1 MAMEE
6 EAEAVAN
13 ERDWLVCGADGWRVG
28 AAAAAVVVTAGK
40 GRVRVDV
47 KATWSVGAHGT
58 PPPPCPALPRLT
70 PPHPPPPLPSRLLS
84 IPSPFF
90 SSFHRRPMCAI
101 ATSLLFSPIEGEFEE
116 KKIEKIGKIL
126 KMR

>member
-58 PPPPCPALPRLT
+58 PPPCPALPRLT
-70 PPHPPPPLPSRLLS
+70 PPHPPPLPSRLLS

>member
-70 PPHPPPPLPSRLLS
+70 PPHPPPPSPRVYFPSPPLFLAPFTVAQCVQLQLLS
-84 IPSPFF
+84 SFLRLRV
-90 SSFHRRPMCAI
+90 SSRRRR
-101 ATSLLFSPIEGEFEE
+101 LRRLE
-116 KKIEKIGKIL
+116 KYL
-126 KMR
+126 K

>member
-1 MAMEE
+1 MEE

-58 PPPPCPALPRLT
+58 PLPCPAA
-70 PPHPPPPLPSRLLS
+70 PHSTAPPPLAFTFHPL
-84 IPSPFF
+84 PFF
-90 SSFHRRPMCAI
+90 
-101 ATSLLFSPIEGEFEE
+101 
-116 KKIEKIGKIL
+116 
-126 KMR
+126 

>member
-13 ERDWLVCGADGWRVG
+13 ERDWLACGADGWRVG

-40 GRVRVDV
+40 GRARVDV

-58 PPPPCPALPRLT
+58 PPPPCPARPRLT
-70 PPHPPPPLPSRLLS
+70 PPHPPSRLLS
-84 IPSPFF
+84 IPSLFF
-90 SSFHRRPMCAI
+90 SSFHRCPMCAI

-116 KKIEKIGKIL
+116 KKIKKIGKYKL
-126 KMR
+126 K

>member
-1 MAMEE
+1 MEE

-58 PPPPCPALPRLT
+58 PPPLPCPAA
-70 PPHPPPPLPSRLLS
+70 PHSTAPPPPSPRVYFPSPPLFLAPFTVAQCVQLQLLS
-84 IPSPFF
+84 SFLRLRV
-90 SSFHRRPMCAI
+90 SSRRRR
-101 ATSLLFSPIEGEFEE
+101 LRRLE
-116 KKIEKIGKIL
+116 KYL
-126 KMR
+126 K

>member
-1 MAMEE
+1 MEE

-58 PPPPCPALPRLT
+58 PPPPALPCRASLHRT
-70 PPHPPPPLPSRLLS
+70 PPPSPRVYFPSPPLFLAPFTVAQCVQLQLLS
-84 IPSPFF
+84 SFLRLRV
-90 SSFHRRPMCAI
+90 SSRRRR
-101 ATSLLFSPIEGEFEE
+101 LRRLE
-116 KKIEKIGKIL
+116 KYL
-126 KMR
+126 K

>member
-1 MAMEE
+1 MEE

-58 PPPPCPALPRLT
+58 PPPPALPCRASLHRT
-70 PPHPPPPLPSRLLS
+70 PPPLPSRLLS

>member
-1 MAMEE
+1 MEE

-58 PPPPCPALPRLT
+58 PPPPPALPCRASLHRT
-70 PPHPPPPLPSRLLS
+70 PPPPPLAFTFHPL
-84 IPSPFF
+84 PFF
-90 SSFHRRPMCAI
+90 
-101 ATSLLFSPIEGEFEE
+101 
-116 KKIEKIGKIL
+116 
-126 KMR
+126 